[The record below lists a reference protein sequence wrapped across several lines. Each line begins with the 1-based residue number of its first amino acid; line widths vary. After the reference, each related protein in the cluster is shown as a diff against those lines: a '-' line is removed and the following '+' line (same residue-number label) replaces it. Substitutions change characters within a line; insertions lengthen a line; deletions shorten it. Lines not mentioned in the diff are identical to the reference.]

1 MTREEA
7 KRRAELYS
15 ALAEGKTIQV
25 QNPNGGEWFDVK
37 IDTLRSISEGLN
49 YRIKP
54 EPKFRPFESQEEC
67 WNEMMKHHPFGWVKA
82 PDGKFFC
89 IDMVHY
95 EGIVYKY
102 SKCRF
107 DEYFEG
113 NYTFVDGS
121 PFGIKEE

>member
-1 MTREEA
+1 MQA
-7 KRRAELYS
+7 YAD
-15 ALAEGKTIQV
+15 GKTIQFLKKDV
-25 QNPNGGEWFDVK
+25 WSDMIAPNFSNPANY
-37 IDTLRSISEGLN
+37 

-54 EPKFRPFESQEEC
+54 EPKYRPFKNKEEC